1 MKKVLILFLAVM
13 PFIVFAVPS
22 VVISKIAPIGNPIS
36 CGTAEY
42 KVSIRNASAEDIS
55 LNSFYFDYDARL
67 IPPPTIVFLST
78 FGGTLAS
85 SGATPSDPTHQ
96 RITITLLNSSGSP
109 LIIPTGATLDIFTYN
124 YNVPCLVL
132 PIGSVVGSMFLTESI
147 TCNYSNSSGSFS
159 MNTTITNNL
168 DYANLFLS
176 PTGNVLSTLS
186 NMGATTTRTIRIE
199 SAGTAP
205 GSVATPFTG
214 YLNFYDHNLSCDLY
228 KISKFKMQIIDR
240 FFPFAETT
248 IVDLIFSTP
257 LTPGLI
263 YTTPTQITLD
273 RNHYIKITEEVILET
288 TPVTAPHCIDG
299 CPLGRITNDFDINY
313 SCNSSSLCNHVTT
326 FHGSIQKGTNAPR
339 LVQTQDAYDNSC
351 FLDPVFSALPSSGFV
366 THTRRCSN
374 TGTANVYNVKLR
386 LGAVGVTSTEV
397 VRRGSLRMTAADGI
411 TIIPPSVINRYAG
424 LVSGDLPTCVK
435 SFQDLNISSTT
446 DNDEPIQNADWEIPI
461 LRPGEEVVLEYT
473 TYRCCPS
480 DTNKFVGSF
489 KEPEYIDMWRLEDI
503 RDSDPDVENANECGV
518 EIAMAKLSNNG
529 PIMADLTLASIIG
542 PTNLTGTAA
551 CDITHPTI
559 YELPITKFC
568 GGLTAGENERLLT
581 NTTGGLVS
589 GKLRVEVVTESGLNP
604 TPVNPLRLTNISSPL
619 IYVDMVSGTVL
630 TPYSSSTG
638 GRYQAD
644 FDLSALHNPS
654 ETATYLNLK
663 NFLEHAYL
671 SFPITPCCPGD
682 PTPTMRVQ
690 FYLIPTPG
698 ACLACQVPIAQGSKK
713 IQLHCPGCVTPGIIA
728 DKCTVERITPGYLDT
743 DDDGLADN
751 PGTFIPFTDVEGMI
765 SSGGYRYAAS
775 SFMRGD
781 QIKLKF
787 EAYGQDGDDADHGV
801 SYATLMTEWGSHTS
815 GYPSPAAFTDL
826 NIEIINPC
834 ATTSQFDWTPA
845 PASELLTVSR
855 TVGGTTTVSSPIDIS
870 SYRISSGGSYFYRV
884 PVSATGGPFLISTS
898 TDERYAVE
906 ILYNTCGNG
915 DAMDCEIT
923 TRLWWSGVSTH
934 DETSFSTKPNAGGV
948 NKLYTPSSY
957 IPSEAYNRATQLLPD
972 MIYLCEA
979 YGSMITGFHILETY
993 SSRWDD
999 RNNPD
1004 FPSSLS
1010 CNKGLTNTYSIKV
1023 CGTDPTVNNIFPKEY
1038 RPIQPS
1044 VLDDYFSIPT
1054 GSPNYTYSPAG
1065 STSGST
1071 FIDWRPTSGYSPNI
1085 RSSVVPATL
1094 SSPSATWSIVGPY
1107 AILTEAS
1114 PPSTGSSTN
1123 YYLSDEQTS
1132 LSVNYNFVPTSCA
1145 LPGSL
1150 TPVDNTTNHSASSN
1164 PCSITMNNTFDIGHS
1179 ILNLKTPNPN
1189 IQIFTADDPL
1199 SVYSSTPTCFNILVS
1214 NNSSGA
1220 ILAENIIIHIPIPS
1234 AGGVINSVAIVGTPP
1249 VGVSITDIPLIG
1261 GARDCIIN
1269 RLNTGETIQL
1279 KICFDV
1285 FTCDPLTPLE
1295 LSYSYGCITSSACPP
1310 TVNRPITLISAP
1322 VALHGEVIDALPITA
1337 DPCTP
1342 ISLHSQFLLTSL
1354 GEVSALKI
1362 IVTLPET
1369 ISSPV
1374 FTVSARDVVGSC
1386 GPYTLSPTVL
1396 PSAPSGGLV
1405 TYTITLDPSF
1415 ILTLLPCTNE
1425 VLFEFEFSFGSCN
1438 AATFYPKIDMI
1449 AQKYCDQYGTDLI
1462 SLDPPLI
1469 GEVNISGDVSACIT
1483 PFISGTTT
1491 PASCLGH
1498 FDASITAVVTGPGPY
1513 TYTWIWNTLPYPT
1526 TISGPSPILSS
1537 PLTGVTSGSYTLIVE
1552 DGYGCKTTKDFTVS
1566 ATSSAI
1572 PIPIVSSYSS
1582 TTCDVG
1588 TVVFN
1593 PIAAYTYTWT
1603 ATNIAT
1609 GYLSSGTAGPGVSVA
1624 STINLTFANPL
1635 NPSYVVIRA
1644 TAPDGCYSEKMIT
1657 IGTCCIWGNG
1667 PDPFPLIPSG
1677 SELSAYAI
1685 AFPGAFTPLSDNFRV
1700 NGILYVNNSYILDN
1714 CTFYMEPNSEIIV
1727 NGLATLTLNSCTFV
1741 ACRDEMWKG
1750 FTLSANSH
1758 LVAQRYTGST
1768 KDTRIYDALI
1778 GITSNSGADYQLNYV
1793 SMNRNFIDIDV
1804 KPFTGA
1810 AHPSSMINCT
1820 FFCNTEIPV
1829 FCGSVTPHADATL
1842 FAPHSTEKTSIGINV
1857 LNNNLLNIGQGG
1869 GTPFNPK
1876 TNYFWDM
1883 NYGIVAQNSRL
1894 EVINNSFKNMY
1905 QITGTAP
1912 GGDGINFTA
1921 DIPTIGTYTKNLHA
1935 QFNVYSKI
1943 PHACI
1948 SMFGGQAECTIEDES
1963 MDGAFGVLSNNLGS
1977 RFTTPG
1983 TCIYRPIKIYR
1994 NSILFTS
2001 AGVQLENSYRIVA
2014 EINNANTIAGPSFT
2028 TPSDPASFGVR
2039 ISGVAISTNNSPRF
2053 TIDHNYI
2060 HNGRIGV
2067 SVQNI
2072 LPTNLCGT
2080 YTNLIGQNY
2089 VYTDD
2094 PDEIAYRGIEL
2105 TNANSLGTTQ
2115 IILVTCNA
2123 IKGLNSYL
2131 TLPPPT
2137 PPINNFGIAL
2147 DQSQNNTIT
2156 CNDMNFLNRGFSY
2169 NNACVM
2175 TNRLAGN
2182 KFHFLNVHIFGT
2194 ASSSLGNQ
2202 PNLGAPIFPANEM
2215 IEIASV
2221 RAIINNGASY
2231 RYAYRSSPLMYDPTA
2246 RGLLGGTNPPT
2257 LDLSSATIFT
2267 CPTICLPPAPYGA
2280 SARPAEGEGEGMTIE
2295 SDDKVEF
2302 ALSLKESTDTAYA
2315 PDEEGLKKLNEE
2327 LLYSM
2332 LKNDS
2337 SLLVND
2343 TLQAFYDQKEIQHTG
2358 MLDEI
2363 RSLINGKEYIEA
2375 ETKLADLPLNNEAEE
2390 ANKAVYEILNK
2401 VEQREM
2407 YILSGEEMEIL
2418 QTIANYCPIRYGQ
2431 AVYSARVL
2439 IQTQYGYET
2448 SYWNDEELCISGI
2461 DYRRSNPNIK
2471 PETDLEFIKEFMIY
2485 PNPASTELNFKVQN
2499 STGCLEGSDTKIEIL
2514 DILGN
2519 SVLKKEYN
2527 GFVATGHLNISFL
2540 ANGVYI
2546 IKFACV
2552 NNQIYRESFII
2563 NK

>member
-199 SAGTAP
+199 SAGTAT

-386 LGAVGVTSTEV
+386 LGTVGVTSTEV

-411 TIIPPSVINRYAG
+411 TIITPSVINRYAG

-698 ACLACQVPIAQGSKK
+698 ACLACQIPIAQGSKK

-787 EAYGQDGDDADHGV
+787 EAYAQDGDDADHGV

-870 SYRISSGGSYFYRV
+870 AYRISSGRSYFYRV

-898 TDERYAVE
+898 TNERYAVE

-934 DETSFSTKPNAGGV
+934 DETSFDTKPNAGEV

-957 IPSEAYNRATQLLPD
+957 LPSEAYNRATQLLPD

-999 RNNPD
+999 KNNPD

-1010 CNKGLTNTYSIKV
+1010 CNKGLTNKYSIKV
-1023 CGTDPTVNNIFPKEY
+1023 CGTDPDINNVFPLEY

-1054 GSPNYTYSPAG
+1054 VSPTYTYSPVG

-1114 PPSTGSSTN
+1114 PPSTMSSTN
-1123 YYLSDEQTS
+1123 YYLSDEQTN

-1150 TPVDNTTNHSASSN
+1150 TPVDNTTNHSASAN
-1164 PCSITMNNTFDIGHS
+1164 PCSMTMNNTFDPHYS

-1189 IQIFTADDPL
+1189 IQIFTTDDPL
-1199 SVYSSTPTCFNILVS
+1199 SVYSSTPTCFKIQVS

-1234 AGGVINSVAIVGTPP
+1234 AGGVVNSVAIVGTPP

-1269 RLNTGETIQL
+1269 RLNKGETIEL

-1295 LSYSYGCITSSACPP
+1295 LTYSYGCITSSACPP

-1322 VALHGEVIDALPITA
+1322 VALHGEIIDALPITA

-1362 IVTLPET
+1362 IVTLPST
-1369 ISSPV
+1369 ISSPA
-1374 FTVSARDVVGSC
+1374 FTVSARDLVGLC
-1386 GPYTLSPTVL
+1386 GPYTLSPTIL
-1396 PSAPSGGLV
+1396 TSPPSGGFT
-1405 TYTITLDPSF
+1405 TYTITLNPAF

-1438 AATFYPKIDMI
+1438 ATTIYPKIDMI

-1462 SLDPPLI
+1462 SLAPPLV

-1483 PFISGTTT
+1483 PLISGTTS

-1498 FDASITAVVTGPGPY
+1498 FDASITAAVTGPGPY

-1537 PLTGVTSGSYTLIVE
+1537 PLTGITSGSYTLIVE
-1552 DGYGCKTTKDFTVS
+1552 DRYGCKTTKDFIVG
-1566 ATSSAI
+1566 ATSSAV

-1609 GYLSSGTAGPGVSVA
+1609 GYLSSGTVGPGVSVA
-1624 STINLTFANPL
+1624 STINLTFDNPA

-1644 TAPDGCYSEKMIT
+1644 TAPDGCYSEKMVT
-1657 IGTCCIWGNG
+1657 IGTCCLWGNG

-1685 AFPGAFTPLSDNFRV
+1685 AHPGAFTPLSENFRV
-1700 NGILYVNNSYILDN
+1700 NGILYVNNSYILN
-1714 CTFYMEPNSEIIV
+1714 KCTFYMEPNSEIIV
-1727 NGLATLTLNSCTFV
+1727 NGPATLTLNSCTFV

-1750 FTLSANSH
+1750 FNLNANSH
-1758 LVAQRYTGST
+1758 LIAQRYTGLT
-1768 KDTRIYDALI
+1768 RDTRIYDALV

-1810 AHPSSMINCT
+1810 AHPSSLINCT

-1894 EVINNSFKNMY
+1894 EVINNSFKNIY
-1905 QITGTAP
+1905 QISGTSP
-1912 GGDGINFTA
+1912 GGDGIHFRAN
-1921 DIPTIGTYTKNLHA
+1921 IPSIGTYTKNLHA

-1943 PHACI
+1943 AHASI
-1948 SMFGGQAECTIEDES
+1948 YLFGGQVESTIHNEDMIS
-1963 MDGAFGVLSNNLGS
+1963 PFGVLSNNLG
-1977 RFTTPG
+1977 RLYTGPIDACG
-1983 TCIYRPIKIYR
+1983 YRPLHIFDNQILYT
-1994 NSILFTS
+1994 NSGI
-2001 AGVQLENSYRIVA
+2001 QLENSNMIITDIYSNTITGPLFDPSTPVTSYGVYISGVTVA
-2014 EINNANTIAGPSFT
+2014 NNNPRFTIDNNAIKGGRKGIWVQTIAVPTFTAICTPAYTFARQIFRNYIYTVDPDVTDYSGITLSLTTGVNTSYNVIRGLASFT
-2028 TPSDPASFGVR
+2028 TPSAADNKGIFLDRAQSNP
-2039 ISGVAISTNNSPRF
+2039 ISCNNM
-2053 TIDHNYI
+2053 NKL
-2060 HNGRIGV
+2060 N
-2067 SVQNI
+2067 
-2072 LPTNLCGT
+2072 
-2080 YTNLIGQNY
+2080 
-2089 VYTDD
+2089 
-2094 PDEIAYRGIEL
+2094 
-2105 TNANSLGTTQ
+2105 
-2115 IILVTCNA
+2115 
-2123 IKGLNSYL
+2123 KGLSY
-2131 TLPPPT
+2131 
-2137 PPINNFGIAL
+2137 IA
-2147 DQSQNNTIT
+2147 N
-2156 CNDMNFLNRGFSY
+2156 CNMSDK
-2169 NNACVM
+2169 
-2175 TNRLAGN
+2175 LAGN
-2182 KFHFLNVHIFGT
+2182 VFDTLRYHIFGAAGST
-2194 ASSSLGNQ
+2194 LGNQ
-2202 PNLGAPIFPANEM
+2202 LSIGGQFPANRM
-2215 IEIASV
+2215 LYLAD
-2221 RAIINNGASY
+2221 ATPLGAINNGG
-2231 RYAYRSSPLMYDPTA
+2231 SSFVFKARTIPTLFDPAA
-2246 RGLLGGTNPPT
+2246 RGGITTSTITLSYLPAMPIVSNFVCSGTWP
-2257 LDLSSATIFT
+2257 D
-2267 CPTICLPPAPYGA
+2267 PPAEFTYLRMA
-2280 SARPAEGEGEGMTIE
+2280 GEAWVIE
-2295 SDDKVEF
+2295 HQEEEF
-2302 ALSLKESTDTAYA
+2302 AISLKANIDTTL
-2315 PDEEGLKKLNEE
+2315 EEEEQGTKKMDEE
-2327 LLYSM
+2327 LLYTI
-2332 LKNDS
+2332 LKTDS
-2337 SLLVND
+2337 VLLEND
-2343 TLQAFYDQKEIQHTG
+2343 TLLDFYEAVKDEHTG
-2358 MLDEI
+2358 QLSSI
-2363 RSLINGKEYIEA
+2363 KEFIDLKDYGAA
-2375 ETKLADLPLNNEAEE
+2375 EGMISALSSTNESEV
-2390 ANKAVYEILNK
+2390 ANKQVYEILNQI
-2401 VEQREM
+2401 EQRE
-2407 YILSGEEMEIL
+2407 YYLLSDEEIEL
-2418 QTIANYCPIRYGQ
+2418 LLDLAAHCPNKYGQ

-2439 IQTQYGYET
+2439 IRTQNGYENY
-2448 SYWNDEELCISGI
+2448 YWDDQEICSANIAYRKAAAKLEE
-2461 DYRRSNPNIK
+2461 K
-2471 PETDLEFIKEFMIY
+2471 AQPEKDFIIY
-2485 PNPASTELNFKVQN
+2485 PNPATNELNFAIKNTADCGENVQM
-2499 STGCLEGSDTKIEIL
+2499 SIEIR

-2519 SVLKKEYN
+2519 LVYVKLYTE
-2527 GFVATGHLNISFL
+2527 FVATGKINIDIL
-2540 ANGVYI
+2540 ANGAYI
-2546 IKFACV
+2546 ISYSCGNTASSHH
-2552 NNQIYRESFII
+2552 SFII
-2563 NK
+2563 HK